1 LPLRA
6 APEMAFAAVATL
18 AVAAPFDD
26 LEAAAAAWD
35 GLRAAIASGDA
46 DAQASATADDAPRV
60 YVGALAGLA
69 AAGGATPPPAH
80 LAAFAEQLAAALAN
94 ACVLAARS
102 KNTAFVDAL
111 ADAGAAPGLLAVMG
125 LALPQRCY
133 LGCAK
138 CLHVLCASSPRA
150 RLDAVGDVAKQTLA
164 TTLGWCVLASDAAGK
179 PDGTLKYRDR
189 VLAGEV
195 LKVCYAVA
203 AGRRHDLKDAG
214 AGYLLSPGEA
224 PDDPAVT
231 LIGVCLRAVLC
242 GARAPY
248 DVPPACLDAVNLLT
262 CAPKTYYCWLVE
274 NGAVPRLCNLLEGIL
289 NDYVV
294 ENKYES
300 PETTLPPL
308 LDAFLKL
315 CAASAKGKKQLKA
328 WIFPPEADAVW
339 MPKLAEAKAKAKGDE
354 ALQKEFD
361 AARIHPVDAP
371 RYATRSLLLKLMCDL
386 EPVTK
391 RLVAELVWALCDEDA
406 DEFTV
411 RCGVGNAIAFLQIK
425 KLMPMPK
432 PSF

>member
-1 LPLRA
+1 
-6 APEMAFAAVATL
+6 M
-18 AVAAPFDD
+18 
-26 LEAAAAAWD
+26 
-35 GLRAAIASGDA
+35 
-46 DAQASATADDAPRV
+46 
-60 YVGALAGLA
+60 
-69 AAGGATPPPAH
+69 
-80 LAAFAEQLAAALAN
+80 
-94 ACVLAARS
+94 
-102 KNTAFVDAL
+102 
-111 ADAGAAPGLLAVMG
+111 
-125 LALPQRCY
+125 
-133 LGCAK
+133 
-138 CLHVLCASSPRA
+138 
-150 RLDAVGDVAKQTLA
+150 TLA

-179 PDGTLKYRDR
+179 PDGKLKYRDR

-224 PDDPAVT
+224 PDDPAIT

-315 CAASAKGKKQLKA
+315 CAASAKGRKQLKE

>member
-1 LPLRA
+1 
-6 APEMAFAAVATL
+6 MAFAAVATL

-26 LEAAAAAWD
+26 LEAAAAP
-35 GLRAAIASGDA
+35 G
-46 DAQASATADDAPRV
+46 TACARPSPP
-60 YVGALAGLA
+60 
-69 AAGGATPPPAH
+69 ATPTPRPLLPRLRQVPPRA
-80 LAAFAEQLAAALAN
+80 LRVVAES
-94 ACVLAARS
+94 AARRRRRRRET
-102 KNTAFVDAL
+102 NARDDV
-111 ADAGAAPGLLAVMG
+111 GLV
-125 LALPQRCY
+125 
-133 LGCAK
+133 
-138 CLHVLCASSPRA
+138 RA
-150 RLDAVGDVAKQTLA
+150 RRTP
-164 TTLGWCVLASDAAGK
+164 AGK

-289 NDYVV
+289 NDYV
-294 ENKYES
+294 
-300 PETTLPPL
+300 
-308 LDAFLKL
+308 
-315 CAASAKGKKQLKA
+315 GKRQLKE

-339 MPKLAEAKAKAKGDE
+339 MPKLAEAKARAKGDE